1 MRFAALFLFLLPIA
15 AHAEVTDKESSAL
28 VVWAWAIV
36 PTILAFLAARYRR
49 WLLLL
54 VLPAPIL
61 FFVAH
66 LLEVTDPYV
75 GPAIAQEAGV
85 SYLVT
90 SWGGPLALVLGVL
103 LGLFLRRRVS
113 SPSQPPS
120 GGSCAYRPFEG
131 LTHKAPGFAGGYLLI
146 VQGGRLRRRLTPAL
160 LGR

>member
-1 MRFAALFLFLLPIA
+1 MRVAALLLFFLPIA
-15 AHAEVTDKESSAL
+15 AHAEVMDKESSAL
-28 VVWAWAIV
+28 VVWAWAVIPAIV
-36 PTILAFLAARYRR
+36 AFLAARYKR

-85 SYLVT
+85 SYLIA
-90 SWGGPLALVLGVL
+90 SWGGPLALVLCVL

-113 SPSQPPS
+113 SPNQSSKRTRVPR
-120 GGSCAYRPFEG
+120 A
-131 LTHKAPGFAGGYLLI
+131 A
-146 VQGGRLRRRLTPAL
+146 
-160 LGR
+160 

>member
-66 LLEVTDPYV
+66 
-75 GPAIAQEAGV
+75 
-85 SYLVT
+85 
-90 SWGGPLALVLGVL
+90 
-103 LGLFLRRRVS
+103 
-113 SPSQPPS
+113 
-120 GGSCAYRPFEG
+120 
-131 LTHKAPGFAGGYLLI
+131 
-146 VQGGRLRRRLTPAL
+146 RLRSQTPTSGLQLRKKPAS
-160 LGR
+160 RI